1 MTVTFGLVPLLG
13 VTIIRLADRR
23 DMFKNSNLVKGGKC
37 NDFAQ
42 QLRGDKERERE
53 RERETLGRLTL

>member
-1 MTVTFGLVPLLG
+1 MTVTCGLVPLLG

-37 NDFAQ
+37 NDSAQ
-42 QLRGDKERERE
+42 QLRRDRERE
-53 RERETLGRLTL
+53 RERV